1 MVCPF
6 VFSGTYPPGV
16 AITLGLGEP
25 EAGPWRV
32 EPLSRL
38 VPQITEGRP
47 CPPGRPLIVAV
58 DGRGAG
64 GKTTLAERLRAL
76 TPGAQV
82 VHTDDIAWW
91 HSRFGWDD
99 LMISGVLEPL
109 LRGEAA
115 HYQPPAWAARGRTG
129 HLDVPADAP
138 MVVIEGVGASRR
150 ELAHLI
156 DAAIWVQSDFVEA
169 ERRGI
174 LRDGGDEE
182 AVRGWHE
189 WMAEELPF
197 LAADKPWERADV
209 IVGSSN
215 QIAHNPEVEVAIATA
230 FEGMDR
236 SNRSA

>member
-1 MVCPF
+1 MV
-6 VFSGTYPPGV
+6 
-16 AITLGLGEP
+16 ITLGLGEP

-32 EPLSRL
+32 ESLSNL
-38 VPQITEGRP
+38 VPLITAGRP
-47 CPPGRPLIVAV
+47 WPIGRPLIVAV

-64 GKTTLAERLRAL
+64 GKTTLAERLLDL
-76 TPGAQV
+76 TPDAQV

-91 HSRFGWDD
+91 HSRFGWED

-109 LRGEAA
+109 HRGESV
-115 HYQPPAWAARGRTG
+115 HYQPPAWAPRKRSG
-129 HLDVPADAP
+129 HIDVSADAP

-150 ELAHLI
+150 ELVRLI

-174 LRDGGDEE
+174 LRDGGDDE
-182 AVRGWHE
+182 AVQGWHE

-209 IVGSSN
+209 IVGGSN
-215 QIAHNPEVEVAIATA
+215 QVDHDSEIEVVIATTLA
-230 FEGMDR
+230 GMDR
-236 SNRSA
+236 ANRPA